1 MNAEQRSLAVADTIG
16 RHIDELRTMAAD
28 KRITVDD
35 HDTVGLI
42 LCRDIG
48 MLIGLTNEAWQ
59 KFKQIVDESREV
71 HYRE

>member
-1 MNAEQRSLAVADTIG
+1 MNAEQRSLAVADTIA
-16 RHIDELRTMAAD
+16 RHIDELRTMVAD
-28 KRITVDD
+28 DRITFED

-48 MLIGLTNEAWQ
+48 MLIGLSNEAWE
-59 KFKQIVDESREV
+59 KFKQIVDQSREV